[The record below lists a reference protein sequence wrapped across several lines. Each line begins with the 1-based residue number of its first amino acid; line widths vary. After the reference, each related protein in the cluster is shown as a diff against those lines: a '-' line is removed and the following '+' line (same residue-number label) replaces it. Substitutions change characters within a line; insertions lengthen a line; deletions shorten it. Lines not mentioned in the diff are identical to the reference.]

1 LVDCFVNHTQE
12 LSKPIAREVAD
23 KLGAPDNFA
32 PAADLVRALL
42 LFEKFYNC
50 KFEKLRNTIADWFA
64 ELSVE
69 LKRICWTTSLKPSQN
84 G

>member
-1 LVDCFVNHTQE
+1 LVDCFVNHAQE

-42 LFEKFYNC
+42 LFESFI
-50 KFEKLRNTIADWFA
+50 TA
-64 ELSVE
+64 
-69 LKRICWTTSLKPSQN
+69 SLKNYEIQSLIGLQN
-84 G
+84 CL